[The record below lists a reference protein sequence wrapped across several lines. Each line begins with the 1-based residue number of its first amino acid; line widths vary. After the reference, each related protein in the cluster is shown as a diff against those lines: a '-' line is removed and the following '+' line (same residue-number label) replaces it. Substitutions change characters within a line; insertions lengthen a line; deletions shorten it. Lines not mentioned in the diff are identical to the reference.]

1 MTVSI
6 YGMSKLEPL
15 GHLLLAPEALNESQS
30 VVLISVWVQVTI
42 GPTVQAMS
50 DVRAGIPW
58 TKANEQGQCHCGL
71 FPNLVL
77 LLILVASIS

>member
-50 DVRAGIPW
+50 DVR
-58 TKANEQGQCHCGL
+58 
-71 FPNLVL
+71 V
-77 LLILVASIS
+77 